1 MSEQLQ
7 KRFKR
12 MQRLYRI
19 SDALAKAAEGEM
31 RDRQMA
37 LETERERLSSVQ
49 NYRQEYS
56 QLATSREQTAIT
68 VSDMSKTREFALWLT
83 SVESQQVKTVDR
95 CEFVA
100 ESAREGAAQARRFAR
115 GLELIAEK
123 RQVALQKYQDK
134 QEQAMID
141 ALRPSPESQQLAL

>member
-1 MSEQLQ
+1 MSEQLR
-7 KRFKR
+7 KGLKR

-31 RDRQMA
+31 RDRLQA
-37 LETERERLSSVQ
+37 LETERERLTSVQ

-56 QLATSREQTAIT
+56 HLATSREQAVIS
-68 VSDMSKTREFALWLT
+68 VRDMSKTRDFALWLT
-83 SVESQQVKTVDR
+83 TVETQQVKTVDR

-100 ESAREGAAQARRFAR
+100 ESARDGAAQARRFAQ

-123 RQVALQKYQDK
+123 RQHALQKYQEK

-141 ALRPSPESQQLAL
+141 GLRPAPDSKQLAL